1 MLDRLMLIGLSFII
15 IDVETEIVQGHGHR
29 LWEVV
34 GRGDRGLR
42 KYHYNSAFLSGNLST
57 VIR

>member
-1 MLDRLMLIGLSFII
+1 MLIGLSFII